1 MEKITL
7 DKSVAI
13 SLEYNGEGAPTV
25 SAKGYGYV
33 AEEIIQIAKENDI
46 PITSDENLAALLSQV
61 ELDSEIPESLY
72 EAVVQ
77 VLIFAYQISGKQPGL
92 KP

>member
-1 MEKITL
+1 MEKVTL

-13 SLEYNGEGAPTV
+13 SLEYDGKGAPTV

-33 AEEIIQIAKENDI
+33 AEAIIQIAKENDI

-77 VLIFAYQISGKQPGL
+77 VLIFAYQISGKQPEL

>member
-13 SLEYNGEGAPTV
+13 SLEYDGEGAPTV
-25 SAKGYGYV
+25 SAKGYGCV

-77 VLIFAYQISGKQPGL
+77 VLIFAYQISGKQPEL

>member
-13 SLEYNGEGAPTV
+13 SLEYDGSSAPKV
-25 SAKGYGYV
+25 SAKGYGYI
-33 AEEIIQIAKENDI
+33 ADEIIKIAKEHDI
-46 PITSDENLAALLSQV
+46 PITSDHNLVSLLSQV

-77 VLIFAYQISGKQPGL
+77 VLIFAYQLSGKQFDL

>member
-13 SLEYNGEGAPTV
+13 SLEYDGEGAPTV

-77 VLIFAYQISGKQPGL
+77 VLIFAYQISGKHPEL